1 MLLVNIHLQ
10 WKSFYTLSELLVG
23 ITVESGETGKSVHY
37 FISHYFIKTLHNFTE
52 ETPIQ
57 INIYNIIIY
66 IYNILYIYYY
76 IIYIEYFHTK
86 TRSQTCGGE
95 NGMVTLGSV
104 LMK

>member
-52 ETPIQ
+52 
-57 INIYNIIIY
+57 
-66 IYNILYIYYY
+66 
-76 IIYIEYFHTK
+76 
-86 TRSQTCGGE
+86 
-95 NGMVTLGSV
+95 
-104 LMK
+104 